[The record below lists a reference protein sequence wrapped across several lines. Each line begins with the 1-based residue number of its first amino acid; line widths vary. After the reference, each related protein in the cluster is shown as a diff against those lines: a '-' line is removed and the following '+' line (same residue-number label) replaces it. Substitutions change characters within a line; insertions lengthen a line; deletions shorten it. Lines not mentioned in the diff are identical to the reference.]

1 MRLDY
6 SREALSKDMTPEGQ
20 AIWGKARDY
29 EKRAYNRAVA
39 PFIIDTFLDLM
50 EMEDPEDFMPHTGV
64 LTWVAVGMFDSAAKH
79 LENVVYKELS
89 SEGAKLA
96 CSKLVQMLELADDYP
111 KSEVETEVETDETE
125 DRKD

>member
-6 SREALSKDMTPEGQ
+6 SREALSKDMSVEGQ
-20 AIWGKARDY
+20 TLWGQVRNY

-39 PFIIDTFLDLM
+39 PFIIDNFLDLM

-64 LTWVAVGMFDSAAKH
+64 LTWISVGMFDSAAKH
-79 LENVVYKELS
+79 LKNVVYQNLS

-111 KSEVETEVETDETE
+111 KSEIETTE
-125 DRKD
+125 EDSNTNEGE